1 MKPDDLSRFPILGA
15 RKRGEV
21 QRHEFGLPGVALKED
36 RWTAVSVTGSEPGPA
51 VLINAGIHGAEYP
64 AVQTAIELS
73 TELDPAQVRG
83 TVIFV
88 PLINLH
94 AFWERSMFVSPVDGK
109 NPNRMFPGDPEG
121 SYSQQ
126 LAWAMTTE
134 LIDHADAHVD
144 LHGGDMVEALV
155 PFAICQR
162 ADSDASRKALE
173 YAKVYGLPYVLA
185 VDRPVQQAEGN
196 MTCAAAVERGV
207 PSIIAE
213 AGGVGQLE
221 RESVELLK
229 TGARRLLHHIG
240 VLAEGPEPAP
250 EPTLLSSFEW
260 LYSPAAGMF
269 YTNVQVG
276 DEVQEGDIVGTVG
289 SLYGETLAEV
299 RSPVDGPVLFLTS
312 SPAMKHG
319 GLLMGIGV
327 R

>member
-1 MKPDDLSRFPILGA
+1 
-15 RKRGEV
+15 V
-21 QRHEFGLPGVALKED
+21 QRHEFGLPGVALKDD
-36 RWTAVSVTGSEPGPA
+36 RWTAVSVTGAQPGPA

-64 AVQTAIELS
+64 AVQTVIELS
-73 TELDPAQVRG
+73 QELDPAQVRG
-83 TVIFV
+83 TVVFV

-94 AFWERSMFVSPVDGK
+94 AFWERSMFVCPVDGK

-155 PFAICQR
+155 PFSICQR
-162 ADSDASRKALE
+162 ADSEASRKALD

-207 PSIIAE
+207 ASIIAE

-221 RESVELLK
+221 RASVDLLK
-229 TGARRLLHHIG
+229 TGALRLLHHLG
-240 VLAEGPEPAP
+240 VLTDGPEPAP
-250 EPTLLSSFEW
+250 EPTVLSSFEW

-269 YTNVQVG
+269 YTKVHVG
-276 DEVQEGDIVGTVG
+276 DEVREGDVVGTVG
-289 SLYGETLAEV
+289 SLYGEMLAEV
-299 RSPVDGPVLFLTS
+299 RSPVDGPVLFLTT
-312 SPAMKHG
+312 SPAMHDG